1 MEIEIKLTIATDL
14 MLKCIKSCE
23 LPEQLQ
29 LTIEWMDKVLTKER
43 FPNEDAINISVA
55 RVVIFKEAAR
65 QEGRIFGVND
75 EMEVDLKAG
84 TIHPQ

>member
-29 LTIEWMDKVLTKER
+29 LTVEWAEGILTKER
-43 FPNEDAINISVA
+43 FPDDSLVDISSA
-55 RVVIFKEAAR
+55 MVVMLKEANK
-65 QEGRIFGVND
+65 QIKNIFGTRD